1 MNTTKEHTEMSN
13 KEIAVDS
20 TMIEQILDKA
30 RDLAEQN
37 GYDFPHS
44 TFNTTDMPYIDK
56 AIGMLKEQGQVPM
69 TKAEQMIA
77 EMNPYGEGID
87 PSTIKQEE
95 A

>member
-1 MNTTKEHTEMSN
+1 MNTKLTN
-13 KEIAVDS
+13 KEIYVTS
-20 TMIEQILDKA
+20 TMIEQILDTA
-30 RDLAEQN
+30 RDLAEHN

-44 TFNTTDMPYIDK
+44 LFTTTDMPYIDR

-77 EMNPYGEGID
+77 EMNPYGEGCD
-87 PSTIKQEE
+87 PLTIKPEE